1 MSDTPRTFVLKQK
14 IASMS
19 GDAWIE
25 DEAGQHAYEVDGR
38 AFHLRRTI
46 KLNDVAGNEVYH
58 ISRSLAHLRQTFEI
72 KRDDKIVATI
82 QQGLFSIGDK
92 FTIKL
97 ADGGELKAKGDII
110 DHDFEVRQGNDV
122 VIRGS
127 HALVSAHDTYG
138 VQVMPGFS
146 PDLAMALMIA
156 LEQMETND
164 PG

>member
-46 KLNDVAGNEVYH
+46 KLNDVTGNEVFH
-58 ISRSLAHLRQTFEI
+58 ISRSLAHLHRTFEI
-72 KRDDKIVATI
+72 KRDHKIVATI

-110 DHDFEVRQGNDV
+110 DHDFEVRQENDV
-122 VIRGS
+122 VIRAS

-138 VQVMPGFS
+138 VQVMPGFP

-156 LEQMETND
+156 LEQVETQD